1 MVTRFTGGLLE
12 DTVIEKQFSQDVG
25 TTTGLTFGMRGGF
38 VVLADT
44 VTDIADSTTILT
56 DDDTNYIYINLIST
70 PVLAVAL
77 SIPGNDSIMLY
88 AVATASG
95 VIASVTS
102 WRTRLT
108 SLNSSTL

>member
-1 MVTRFTGGLLE
+1 MVTKFTSNLLE
-12 DTVIEKQFSQDVG
+12 NTVVEKQFSQDVG
-25 TTTGLTFGMRGGF
+25 TTTGLTWGMRGGF

-44 VTDIADSTTILT
+44 VTTIADSTTVLT
-56 DDDTNYIYINLIST
+56 DDDTNYIYISLIST

-77 SIPGNDSIMLY
+77 SIPGNDAIMLY
-88 AVATASG
+88 SIVTASG
-95 VIASVTS
+95 VISSITP